1 MKALSVWTIIDRLQR
16 QLERQHMSPA
26 IADRVIVLA
35 VRQLAAAGSA
45 GR

>member
-16 QLERQHMSPA
+16 QLERQGMSPA
-26 IADRVIVLA
+26 IADKVVALA
-35 VRQLAAAGSA
+35 VRQLAAAGSL

>member
-16 QLERQHMSPA
+16 QLERERMSPA

-35 VRQLAAAGSA
+35 VRQLAAAGSV